1 MVDLGKSALGVTQTC
16 RLLGVPKSSY
26 YDQLKKAPKRALRC
40 KALVAQIRAV
50 FEEHLGN
57 YGSPRIHR
65 RLREQGV
72 RISRKRVAALMR
84 QNQLVSR
91 RKRRFKPMTTDS
103 NHDGPIAKNLL
114 QRDFTAASPNRVWV
128 GDITYCATDDGWLYL
143 AVIID
148 VFSRRVVG
156 WATSASPSAQLVVE
170 ALTRAIELRKPQPG
184 LVVHTDRGSQYAS
197 RLYREKLLQAK
208 ALPSMSRRG
217 NCYDNAMAESFFS
230 TLEFELRQHHDFH
243 SHRQANIALANFIEN
258 YYNRK
263 RMHSSVDYKSPVQYE
278 EMQMAA

>member
-16 RLLGVPKSSY
+16 RLLGIPKSSY
-26 YDQLKKAPKRALRC
+26 YDQIKKAPKRALRC

-91 RKRRFKPMTTDS
+91 RKRRFRPMTTDS

-114 QRDFTAASPNRVWV
+114 QREFVAASPNRVWV

-143 AVIID
+143 AVILD
-148 VFSRRVVG
+148 TFSRRVVG

-170 ALTRAIELRKPQPG
+170 ALARAIELRKPQPG
-184 LVVHTDRGSQYAS
+184 LIVHTDRGSQYAS
-197 RLYREKLLQAK
+197 RLYREKLSQAK

-230 TLEFELRQHHDFH
+230 TLEFELRQHHEFR
-243 SHRQANIALANFIEN
+243 SHRVANVALADFIEN

>member
-1 MVDLGKSALGVTQTC
+1 
-16 RLLGVPKSSY
+16 
-26 YDQLKKAPKRALRC
+26 
-40 KALVAQIRAV
+40 
-50 FEEHLGN
+50 
-57 YGSPRIHR
+57 
-65 RLREQGV
+65 
-72 RISRKRVAALMR
+72 MR

-156 WATSASPSAQLVVE
+156 WATSGSPSAQLAVE

-230 TLEFELRQHHDFH
+230 TLDFELRQHHDFH
-243 SHRQANIALANFIEN
+243 SHRQANVVLANFIEN

>member
-1 MVDLGKSALGVTQTC
+1 
-16 RLLGVPKSSY
+16 
-26 YDQLKKAPKRALRC
+26 
-40 KALVAQIRAV
+40 V

-57 YGSPRIHR
+57 YGSPRIHQH
-65 RLREQGV
+65 LREQGV
-72 RISRKRVAALMR
+72 QVSRKRVAALMR
-84 QNQLVSR
+84 ENQLVSR

-103 NHDGPIAKNLL
+103 NHDGPIAPNLL

-128 GDITYCATDDGWLYL
+128 ADITYCATGEGWLYL

-170 ALTRAIELRKPQPG
+170 ALARALDLRRPQPG
-184 LVVHTDRGSQYAS
+184 LIVHTDRGSQYAS
-197 RLYREKLLQAK
+197 KMYREKLLHAK

-217 NCYDNAMAESFFS
+217 NCYDNAMVESFFS
-230 TLEFELRQHHDFH
+230 TLEFELRQNHDFH
-243 SHRQANIALANFIEN
+243 SHRQANVAFANFIEN

-278 EMQMAA
+278 EMQMTA